1 MVTEREWREAA
12 DLQPMRIWLLV
23 VLAVAAALRFWHLGH
38 GIPFGVGVDEPVVMQ
53 HVLAILRTGDY
64 NPHFFH
70 YPGLAFYLHVP
81 VAILRFVTGAL
92 DGRWRSV
99 DGMGIEDL
107 YLWSRALTACLGTL
121 TVLLVHQVGLRWG
134 ARHGLLAAG
143 LMAVMPLH
151 VRESHYALTDVPATF
166 FVVLAWLASLV
177 AHERAR
183 WGWFAMAGAL
193 AGLATSVKYTVGLAL
208 LLPLVAAWM
217 TVPLR
222 PSRLHAAL
230 AAAGGFAAAYLLTA
244 PYTVLDLRGF
254 LDSFGNLLQSFRP
267 REPMLEAGWLVYLKH
282 LRINLGWPAAL
293 LAAGGLALAVVRA
306 VKGPGRVR
314 WVLLVLFPAMLFA
327 SLARRHQIY
336 ARYLLPMVPFV
347 CTLVA
352 IAVVSGV
359 SQLRRFDIPRL
370 PRTMLIVALTVAA
383 VLPPLLTSIGFVKMI
398 GRPSTPQAAFD
409 WISARVPP
417 GSTVVIERND
427 LWLPEARYRSEHV
440 VRLVDRPLDRYRHDG
455 VRYLVATSAAYGA
468 VLEDPSRDPELSSA
482 YRTLF
487 RQTRELARFSPSADR
502 RGPELRILEIP

>member
-12 DLQPMRIWLLV
+12 DLQPMRLWLLG

-38 GIPFGVGVDEPVVMQ
+38 GIPFAPGVDEPVVMQ

-81 VAILRFVTGAL
+81 VAVLRFITGAL

-99 DGMGIEDL
+99 DGMTIDDL
-107 YLWSRALTACLGTL
+107 YLWSRALTAALGTL

-143 LMAVMPLH
+143 LMAVMPMH
-151 VRESHYALTDVPATF
+151 VRESHYALTDVPTTF
-166 FVVLAWLASLV
+166 FVVLAWLVSLV
-177 AHERAR
+177 AHERGR
-183 WGWFAMAGAL
+183 WGAFAAAGAC
-193 AGLATSVKYTVGLAL
+193 AGLATAIKYPAALAL

-222 PSRLHAAL
+222 PSRLHGAL
-230 AAAGGFAAAYLLTA
+230 AAAGAFAAAYLLTA
-244 PYTVLDLRGF
+244 PYTVLDLPGF
-254 LDSFGNLLQSFRP
+254 LNSFGELMQSFRL
-267 REPMLEAGWLVYLKH
+267 REAALEAGWLVYLKH

-293 LAAGGLALAVVRA
+293 LAAGGLVLAVVRA

-314 WVLLVLFPAMLFA
+314 WVLLVLFPAVFLGYM
-327 SLARRHQIY
+327 ARRHLIY
-336 ARYLLPMVPFV
+336 ARYILPIVPFA

-370 PRTMLIVALTVAA
+370 PRTLLIVALTVAA
-383 VLPPLLTSIGFVKMI
+383 VLPPLLTSIGYLKMI
-398 GRPSTPQAAFD
+398 GRPSTPQAAFE
-409 WISARVPP
+409 WIAAHVPP
-417 GSTVVIERND
+417 GAAFVIERHEI
-427 LWLPEARYRSEHV
+427 WLPEGRYRSAHV
-440 VRLVDRPLDRYRHDG
+440 PRLTYRSLDDYRRDG
-455 VRYLVATSAAYGA
+455 VRYLVATSSNYGA
-468 VLEDPSRDPELSSA
+468 VLEDPARDPELSSA

-487 RQTRELARFSPSADR
+487 RQTRELARFAPSEGR
-502 RGPELRILEIP
+502 WGPELRILEIP

>member
-12 DLQPMRIWLLV
+12 DLQPMRFWLLV

-38 GIPFGVGVDEPVVMQ
+38 GIPFAVGVDEPVVMQ

-81 VAILRFVTGAL
+81 LAVLRFITGAL
-92 DGRWRSV
+92 DGRWHSV
-99 DGMGIEDL
+99 DGMAIDDL
-107 YLWSRALTACLGTL
+107 YLWSRALTAALGTL
-121 TVLLVHQVGLRWG
+121 TVLLVHQIGLRWG

-143 LMAVMPLH
+143 LMAVMPMH
-151 VRESHYALTDVPATF
+151 VRESHYALTDVPMTF
-166 FVVLAWLASLV
+166 FVVLAWLASLA

-183 WGWFAMAGAL
+183 WRWFAAAGAC
-193 AGLATSVKYTVGLAL
+193 AGLATAVKYPAGLAL

-217 TVPLR
+217 TVPLK

-230 AAAGGFAAAYLLTA
+230 AAAGAFAAAYLLAA
-244 PYTVLDLRGF
+244 PYTVLDLPGF
-254 LDSFGNLLQSFRP
+254 LNSFGNLALSFRP
-267 REPMLEAGWLVYLKH
+267 REPGLESGALVYLKH

-293 LAAGGLALAVVRA
+293 LAAGGLVLAVVRA

-314 WVLLVLFPAMLFA
+314 WVLLVLFPAVFFGYM
-327 SLARRHQIY
+327 ARRHLIY
-336 ARYLLPMVPFV
+336 ARYILPIVPFV

-383 VLPPLLTSIGFVKMI
+383 VLPPLLTSIGFVKTI

-409 WISARVPP
+409 WISTHIPP
-417 GSTVVIERND
+417 GATIVIERNEI
-427 LWLPEARYRSEHV
+427 WLPAGRYRSEHV
-440 VRLVDRPLDRYRHDG
+440 PRLTSRTLDDYRREG
-455 VRYLVATSAAYGA
+455 VRYLIATSANYGA
-468 VLEDPSRDPELSSA
+468 VLEDPSRDPDLSSA

-487 RQTRELARFSPSADR
+487 RQTRELARFSPSAGR

>member
-38 GIPFGVGVDEPVVMQ
+38 GIPFAVGVDEPVVMQ

-81 VAILRFVTGAL
+81 VAILRFVSGAL
-92 DGRWRSV
+92 DGRWHSL
-99 DGMGIEDL
+99 DGMTIDDL
-107 YLWSRALTACLGTL
+107 YLWSRALTAALGTL
-121 TVLLVHQVGLRWG
+121 TVLLVHHVGLRWG

-143 LMAVMPLH
+143 LMAVMPMH

-166 FVVLAWLASLV
+166 FVGLTWLVSLV
-177 AHERAR
+177 AHERGR
-183 WGWFAMAGAL
+183 WAWFAAAGTC
-193 AGLATSVKYTVGLAL
+193 AGLAASVKYPAGLAI

-222 PSRLHAAL
+222 PSRLHGAL
-230 AAAGGFAAAYLLTA
+230 AAAGAFTAACLLTS
-244 PYTVLDLRGF
+244 PYTVLDLPGF
-254 LDSFGNLLQSFRP
+254 LNSFGQLLQSFRP
-267 REPMLEAGWLVYLKH
+267 REATLEAGSIVYLKH

-293 LAAGGLALAVVRA
+293 LAAGGFVLAVVRG

-314 WVLLVLFPAMLFA
+314 WVLLVVFPAVFFGSM
-327 SLARRHQIY
+327 ARRHQIY
-336 ARYLLPMVPFV
+336 ARYLLPIVPFA

-352 IAVVSGV
+352 VAVISGV

-370 PRTMLIVALTVAA
+370 PRTLLIVALTVAA
-383 VLPPLLTSIGFVKMI
+383 VLPPLLTSVGYLEMI

-409 WISARVPP
+409 WISTHLPP
-417 GSTVVIERND
+417 GASVVIERNEI
-427 LWLPEARYRSEHV
+427 WLPAGRYRSEHV
-440 VRLVDRPLDRYRHDG
+440 PRLTHRSLDDYRRDG
-455 VRYLVATSAAYGA
+455 VRHLVATSSSYGA
-468 VLEDPSRDPELSSA
+468 ILEDPSRDPALSSA

-487 RQTRELARFSPSADR
+487 RQTRELARFTPSPDR
-502 RGPELRILEIP
+502 WGPELRILEIP